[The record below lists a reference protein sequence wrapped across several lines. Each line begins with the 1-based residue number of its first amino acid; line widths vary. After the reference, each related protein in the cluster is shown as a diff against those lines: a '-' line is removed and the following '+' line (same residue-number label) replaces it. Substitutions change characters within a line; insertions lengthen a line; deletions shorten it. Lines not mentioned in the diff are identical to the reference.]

1 MIRFTRDAEL
11 PEAQR
16 ATESSS
22 VEATLL
28 ELAVPADASL
38 RLLHVRNTLPLAER
52 LHRALVRRAAKG
64 RRIDCP
70 ELTGRH
76 VSGRPLESGHRH
88 AHVLPLD
95 LDGDQRLDHVLIW
108 APMGLGP
115 VAQSAVRSLRWLGN
129 PGDRDGLRVAV
140 VGQGNWHAL
149 RCLPEPLQR
158 STRLLLGAEVGRQ
171 QQRMRGGPVSAENSR
186 LAHQPASD
194 EAAAERWT
202 VSSFPGRSASILC
215 GRVVSIDGTSTVS
228 SVASIDGV
236 TSVERVASVGGI
248 ATVGGARVWS
258 SMTPFVPP
266 RYVKPR
272 GKNSLEGQVQAELAS
287 RGLPEASSVE
297 VLEGLTSAMRSFVR
311 VRRGGR
317 RPPVDMGYALRI
329 ELIRPVFGPITLGYA
344 GHFGLGLF
352 RAEVGVG
359 GWGLGAG
366 GAALPAFSV

>member
-1 MIRFTRDAEL
+1 MIAVIRFTRDAEL
-11 PEAQR
+11 PGAQPT
-16 ATESSS
+16 TEPSS
-22 VEATLL
+22 VEAILL
-28 ELAVPADASL
+28 ELAAPADSPP

-70 ELTGRH
+70 ELTGH
-76 VSGRPLESGHRH
+76 DASGRPLESGHRH

-115 VAQSAVRSLRWLGN
+115 AARSAVRSLRWLGKS
-129 PGDRDGLRVAV
+129 GERESLRLAVA
-140 VGQGNWHAL
+140 GQGNWHAL
-149 RCLPEPLQR
+149 RCLPEPLRR
-158 STRLLLGAEVGRQ
+158 STRFLLGAEVRRHREGV
-171 QQRMRGGPVSAENSR
+171 RGGPVSDEKDR
-186 LAHQPASD
+186 LVHQPPCG
-194 EAAAERWT
+194 EAAGERST
-202 VSSFPGRSASILC
+202 VPSSSGRSVWVPRGSVA
-215 GRVVSIDGTSTVS
+215 SIDGTSTVS

-236 TSVERVASVGGI
+236 TSVEGVASVGGNV
-248 ATVGGARVWS
+248 TVGGARVWS

-311 VRRGGR
+311 VRRWGR

-329 ELIRPVFGPITLGYA
+329 ELAEPAFGPITLGYA
-344 GHFGLGLF
+344 AHFGLGLF
-352 RAEVGVG
+352 RAD
-359 GWGLGAG
+359 AG
-366 GAALPAFSV
+366 GGG

>member
-1 MIRFTRDAEL
+1 MITVIRFTRDAEL
-11 PEAQR
+11 PGAQR
-16 ATESSS
+16 TTESSS
-22 VEATLL
+22 VEAILL
-28 ELAVPADASL
+28 ELAAPTDSPP

-70 ELTGRH
+70 ELTGH
-76 VSGRPLESGHRH
+76 DVSGRPLESGHCH

-115 VAQSAVRSLRWLGN
+115 AAQAAVRSLRWLGK
-129 PGDRDGLRVAV
+129 PGERESLRVAV

-149 RCLPEPLQR
+149 RCLPEPLRR
-158 STRLLLGAEVGRQ
+158 STRFLLGAEVRRHREG
-171 QQRMRGGPVSAENSR
+171 MDGGPVSDENDR
-186 LAHQPASD
+186 LGHQTASGK
-194 EAAAERWT
+194 AAGERRA
-202 VSSFPGRSASILC
+202 VSSSSGRATP
-215 GRVVSIDGTSTVS
+215 IDGIATVG
-228 SVASIDGV
+228 SVASLEG
-236 TSVERVASVGGI
+236 VAS
-248 ATVGGARVWS
+248 VGGARVWS

-287 RGLPEASSVE
+287 RGLPAASSVE
-297 VLEGLTSAMRSFVR
+297 VLEGPTWAMRSFVR
-311 VRRGGR
+311 VRRAGS

-329 ELIRPVFGPITLGYA
+329 ELAAPAFGPIALGYA

-352 RAEVGVG
+352 RAEVGG
-359 GWGLGAG
+359 RG
-366 GAALPAFSV
+366 